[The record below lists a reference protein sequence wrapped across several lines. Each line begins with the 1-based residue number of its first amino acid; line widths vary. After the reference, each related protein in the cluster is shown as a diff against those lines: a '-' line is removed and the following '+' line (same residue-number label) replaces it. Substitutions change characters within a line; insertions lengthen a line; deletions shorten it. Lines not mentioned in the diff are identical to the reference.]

1 MKIQQFGKLFK
12 KNESGRSMV
21 EMLGVLAV
29 IGVLSVG
36 GIYGYKMA
44 MRKNSLNKHAYFISQ
59 MELALKHIE
68 ATTQGAEYME
78 GATEEGRTQNREVLK
93 KTGFFPDEYFKF
105 SKGYFYPV
113 SVGDRGWDNNFPV
126 ITYFL
131 YVDDYNDFTH
141 LGLYLANG
149 YNKELV
155 RKNCKDLLP
164 VLTIPENAYMHIPG
178 GSNIYSDA
186 TLDEKMAFCDEL
198 ADENRPYFY
207 INNLENLSI

>member
-1 MKIQQFGKLFK
+1 MKKIK

-59 MELALKHIE
+59 MQLALTQIE
-68 ATTQGAEYME
+68 ETTQGAEYME
-78 GATEEGRTQNREVLK
+78 GETQEALINNKEVLK
-93 KTGFFPDEYFKF
+93 KSGFFPDEYFK
-105 SKGYFYPV
+105 SSNAYFYPV
-113 SVGDRGWDNNFPV
+113 SGVDDGWDNNFPV
-126 ITYFL
+126 SS
-131 YVDDYNDFTH
+131 YVLHLTEYDDFTH
-141 LGLYLANG
+141 LGLYLSAG
-149 YNKELV
+149 VNKDVV

-178 GSNIYSDA
+178 GGNIYSDA
-186 TLDEKMAFCDEL
+186 TLDEKMTFCDEL
-198 ADENRPYFY
+198 ADANQTYFY